1 MFVVIEYDYNGCSL
15 PLLDI
20 NAMSSR
26 KLITK
31 DNKLINASYSLGIPE
46 QRIIFLAIIEARAQ
60 KQMIDARGVLQIHAS
75 SYQEQFKVEKHSA
88 YKALKSA
95 ANGLF
100 ESYFEY
106 EDIHEKTG
114 KPAHRVVRWAQTV
127 TYVDTAGMIELQF
140 TDAVIPLITRLS
152 EQYTEYDLKQVSE
165 LQSEYAIRLYEL
177 MMQWKSVGKTNK
189 IALGELR
196 SKLGVGTQQYKQMC
210 NFKTRVLD
218 LAVSQINQYTDIT
231 ATYDQHKTGRT
242 ITAMS
247 FTFKAK
253 QAPELN
259 IKDDTFIQMTDS
271 QIELFSSKLAALSEL
286 GGNAPLGASTDAYAK
301 IIANELRDTDKQ
313 KGYHKYLDKVGYQQ
327 HKN

>member
-1 MFVVIEYDYNGCSL
+1 
-15 PLLDI
+15 
-20 NAMSSR
+20 MS

-46 QRIIFLAIIEARAQ
+46 QRVIFLAIVEARAQ
-60 KQMIDARGVLQIHAS
+60 ERMIDARGVLQIHAS

-106 EDIHEKTG
+106 DYIHEKTG
-114 KPAHRVVRWAQTV
+114 KPAHRVVRWAQAV
-127 TYVDTAGMIELQF
+127 SYIETAGMIELQF

-189 IALGELR
+189 IPLDEFR
-196 SKLGVGTQQYKQMC
+196 SKLGVEPEQYKKMC
-210 NFKTRVLD
+210 NFKARVLD
-218 LAVSQINQYTDIT
+218 LAISQINDFTDVT
-231 ATYDQHKTGRT
+231 ATYEQHKTGRAVT
-242 ITAMS
+242 G
-247 FTFKAK
+247 FTFKFKTKKNEGKTAANIETDNSDRSTIEGLNGK
-253 QAPELN
+253 QLGRIARNPAFIADYNHLVKSTSPAGQNPNDWEFEMIDRLKKDASQFKKRP
-259 IKDDTFIQMTDS
+259 IKD
-271 QIELFSSKLAALSEL
+271 
-286 GGNAPLGASTDAYAK
+286 
-301 IIANELRDTDKQ
+301 
-313 KGYHKYLDKVGYQQ
+313 YLDY
-327 HKN
+327 

>member
-1 MFVVIEYDYNGCSL
+1 
-15 PLLDI
+15 
-20 NAMSSR
+20 MS

-46 QRIIFLAIIEARAQ
+46 QRVIFLAIVEARAQ
-60 KQMIDARGVLQIHAS
+60 ERMIDARGVLQIHAS

-106 EDIHEKTG
+106 DYIHEKTG
-114 KPAHRVVRWAQTV
+114 KPAHRVVRWAQAV
-127 TYVDTAGMIELQF
+127 SYIETAGMIELQF

-189 IALGELR
+189 IPLAEFR
-196 SKLGVGTQQYKQMC
+196 TKLGVEPEQYKKMC
-210 NFKTRVLD
+210 NFKARVLD
-218 LAVSQINQYTDIT
+218 LAISQINDFTDVT
-231 ATYDQHKTGRT
+231 ATYEQHKAGRAVTG
-242 ITAMS
+242 
-247 FTFKAK
+247 FTFKFKMKKNKEKTTANIETGNSDRSTIK
-253 QAPELN
+253 GLN
-259 IKDDTFIQMTDS
+259 
-271 QIELFSSKLAALSEL
+271 
-286 GGNAPLGASTDAYAK
+286 
-301 IIANELRDTDKQ
+301 DKQ
-313 KGYHKYLDKVGYQQ
+313 LGRIARNPSFVADYNHLVSSTSSAGQNATEWEFEMINRLKKDASQFKKRPIRDYLDY
-327 HKN
+327 